1 MELVEKTHFP
11 WLMSNVIDNETGRPL
26 ADGKITHIMEWWGRR
41 IGLVRYLSRLGK
53 AESNKTTPLN
63 KFSIQKHTPRTR
75 YKYYKGNLLL
85 FLKPLIGPAF
95 VQATS
100 VTWRNN
106 RFVNFVT
113 KYSILKQL

>member
-1 MELVEKTHFP
+1 METPASWALKKVAESLMELVEKTHFP

-75 YKYYKGNLLL
+75 YKYYKG
-85 FLKPLIGPAF
+85 KPFI
-95 VQATS
+95 VS
-100 VTWRNN
+100 
-106 RFVNFVT
+106 
-113 KYSILKQL
+113 

>member
-53 AESNKTTPLN
+53 AENETTPFN
-63 KFSIQKHTPRTR
+63 KFSIPMHTPRTHS
-75 YKYYKGNLLL
+75 KYYKGSLLL
-85 FLKPLIGPAF
+85 FLKLLIGPAF

-100 VTWRNN
+100 VTWRNY